1 MAEEENPFKP
11 KHSLPAGEPEPAVA
25 PAPSGG
31 KTVDEIKAEK
41 AAKLAEEE
49 AKAKAALAAAAAE
62 YSKDCLLFTYDSA
75 AAVQCLDLGGGRI
88 LKKSPGGAL
97 FIEKH

>member
-62 YSKDCLLFTYDSA
+62 YSKEKKPGGE
-75 AAVQCLDLGGGRI
+75 AVLDEMTPAKTT
-88 LKKSPGGAL
+88 LKK
-97 FIEKH
+97 K